1 MSFSYTSTELESNN
15 RLVKVQVFELRKRN
29 LLEYFESYEM
39 PENSTGIHHSQPLYP
54 DRGTGVCTRV
64 PADSTYDSTH

>member
-1 MSFSYTSTELESNN
+1 MLDWNQLPGKSMRRKLCELDHPKSS
-15 RLVKVQVFELRKRN
+15 Q
-29 LLEYFESYEM
+29 YFESYEM